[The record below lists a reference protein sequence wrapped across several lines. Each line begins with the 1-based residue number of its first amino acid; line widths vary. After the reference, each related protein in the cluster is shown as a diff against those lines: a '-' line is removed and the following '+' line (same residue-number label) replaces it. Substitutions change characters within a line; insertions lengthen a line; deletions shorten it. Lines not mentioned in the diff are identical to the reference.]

1 VRNLSGYC
9 APVPA
14 DSVVN
19 ANVIAAF
26 ISITYY
32 TFEGIQTGIGGS
44 GLCREFR
51 DTFRIDVLG
60 FSENLGLIYQEFL
73 ELLPLV

>member
-32 TFEGIQTGIGGS
+32 TF
-44 GLCREFR
+44 
-51 DTFRIDVLG
+51 RIDVWG